1 MDKLGLGL
9 LKPFYTKKPA
19 HAKFICDKGG
29 VIMRENQD
37 LILEAQK
44 ELLSAIVRLSKSI
57 EKNSTSSK
65 EIEALSSL
73 VESTSKL
80 ITTL

>member
-1 MDKLGLGL
+1 
-9 LKPFYTKKPA
+9 
-19 HAKFICDKGG
+19 
-29 VIMRENQD
+29 MRENQD

-44 ELLSAIVRLSKSI
+44 ELLSTIVRLSKSI

>member
-1 MDKLGLGL
+1 ML
-9 LKPFYTKKPA
+9 LQQFYTKQVA
-19 HAKFICDKGG
+19 HAEIIWDKGG

-44 ELLSAIVRLSKSI
+44 ELLSTIVRLSKSI